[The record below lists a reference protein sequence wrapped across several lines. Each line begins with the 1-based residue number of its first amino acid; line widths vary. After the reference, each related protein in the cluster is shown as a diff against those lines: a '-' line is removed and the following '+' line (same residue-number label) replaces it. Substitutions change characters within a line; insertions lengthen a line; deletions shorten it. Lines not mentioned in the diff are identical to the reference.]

1 MHKQGPVHFDE
12 NGIRNVAELRVLQY
26 RATYV
31 NGTTIDD
38 TFDNATLEL
47 VEVAYVR
54 RNESDLEFLDDN
66 YSIWPSESMSIIML

>member
-26 RATYV
+26 RTTYV

-38 TFDNATLEL
+38 TVDNTTLEL

-54 RNESDLEFLDDN
+54 RNESKLDFLDDN
-66 YSIWPSESMSIIML
+66 HSIWPSESMSIIML

>member
-1 MHKQGPVHFDE
+1 MHKQGPVNFDE

>member
-1 MHKQGPVHFDE
+1 MHKQGPVNFDE

-26 RATYV
+26 RITYV

-38 TFDNATLEL
+38 TVDNTTLEL

-54 RNESDLEFLDDN
+54 KNESDLEFLDDN
-66 YSIWPSESMSIIML
+66 HSIWPSEGMSIIML